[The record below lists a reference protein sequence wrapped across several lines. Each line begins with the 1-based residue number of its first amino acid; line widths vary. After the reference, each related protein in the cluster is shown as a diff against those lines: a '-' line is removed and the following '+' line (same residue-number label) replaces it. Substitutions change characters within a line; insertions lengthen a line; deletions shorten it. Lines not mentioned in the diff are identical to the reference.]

1 MPELSEIV
9 AVEVNGKAISLQE
22 ALRFAFWRGQLG
34 FLDEITDAAI
44 IEQAAA
50 RRGITATDAE
60 LQAAA
65 DEFRAVHGLHKA
77 STTLDWLASN
87 GLTVDDWEQYLES
100 CVLIAK
106 VRDALFEGQVEQY
119 FAENRLAYEAA
130 IVSRLVTKDEGVAEE
145 LRAQIIDEGAEFSAL
160 ARQYST
166 DAATRAAGG
175 YLGRVTRADLSADL
189 QAAVFGAQPG
199 EVIGPIRNGDDW
211 VLIKVEERQPATL
224 TPMLREVIKARLM
237 VEWLAAERGK
247 AQIRKPVLTQL

>member
-145 LRAQIIDEGAEFSAL
+145 LRAQIIDEGAGLAPWPASTPPTPRSRGRRLSWAVTAPTSRGSASGSF
-160 ARQYST
+160 RG
-166 DAATRAAGG
+166 AAGRG
-175 YLGRVTRADLSADL
+175 DGRPQR
-189 QAAVFGAQPG
+189 
-199 EVIGPIRNGDDW
+199 
-211 VLIKVEERQPATL
+211 
-224 TPMLREVIKARLM
+224 
-237 VEWLAAERGK
+237 
-247 AQIRKPVLTQL
+247 